1 MIVKLG
7 EVLYM
12 NAQKFIVLITCVII
26 PNILLEVAYSQNR
39 QGFQVNSYIVVDFH
53 SKKILSA
60 KDIDKRVQVASLTKI
75 ATSMVVLD
83 WADATNIDLG
93 NNLIVPQSASSIGGP
108 NQLGLV
114 PGDQM
119 SIRDALYS
127 ALLGSNNWAAEALAQ
142 HVGRDL
148 LLREGRRGDPVK
160 EFVKNMNALARNNGA
175 KNTKFT
181 NPHGMDHLGKPP
193 FSCAGD
199 VARLSIYAMNKA
211 SFSFMCSQKQREVSV
226 LTRDGLKKFLI
237 KNTNKNLGLDG
248 IDGIKTG
255 QTSRAGPCLAMA
267 AEKQAIVKELLDGK
281 KQVIPRRLI
290 VVVLGSQD
298 RFAASRSLLLR
309 GWQKFEAWNS
319 QGRKVLSSNEF
330 LSTRND

>member
-1 MIVKLG
+1 
-7 EVLYM
+7 M
-12 NAQKFIVLITCVII
+12 NAQKFIILMIFLVI
-26 PNILLEVAYSQNR
+26 PSILLGVTYSQDR
-39 QGFQVNSYIVVDFH
+39 RGFQVNSYIVVDFH

-60 KDIDKRVQVASLTKI
+60 KDINKRVQVASLTKI

-93 NNLIVPQSASSIGGP
+93 NNLIIPQSASLIGGP
-108 NQLGLV
+108 NQLGLI

-127 ALLGSNNWAAEALAQ
+127 AILGSNNWAAEALAY

-148 LLREGRRGDPVK
+148 LLREGKRGDPVK

-193 FSCAGD
+193 FSCASD
-199 VARLSIYAMNKA
+199 VARLAIYAMNKA
-211 SFSFMCSQKQREVSV
+211 SFSFICSQKQREVSV
-226 LTRDGLKKFLI
+226 LKREGLRKFLI
-237 KNTNKNLGLDG
+237 KNTNKNLGIDD

-255 QTSRAGPCLAMA
+255 QTSKAGPCLAVA
-267 AEKQAIVKELLDGK
+267 AEKQALVRELADGK

-290 VVVLGSQD
+290 VVVLGAQD

-319 QGRKVLSSNEF
+319 QGRQVLNRNEF
-330 LSTRND
+330 LSTIRE